1 VVETCSSN
9 IFYAIKYCVST
20 EKLNYLIEK
29 TQYGAEIPDFQ
40 WSKAKRVD
48 FKAVA
53 SSPANKFKM
62 FSISLRNSEFDG
74 SRYELHKTFNKKHSK
89 ATHVTGRGGL

>member
-29 TQYGAEIPDFQ
+29 TQYGAEIPDF
-40 WSKAKRVD
+40 
-48 FKAVA
+48 
-53 SSPANKFKM
+53 
-62 FSISLRNSEFDG
+62 
-74 SRYELHKTFNKKHSK
+74 
-89 ATHVTGRGGL
+89 